1 MAVLIT
7 GGYGQLG
14 SWLTYQFAREEKEV
28 IVLDVVDKDLDYLRE
43 VKDKIRF
50 IRVSVI
56 DFPKLTEVFIRYKD
70 KIEGIIHTVAITA
83 DPALW
88 GNPHQGLMIN
98 LTGTVN
104 MLELARLFKIKK
116 FLFASSGAVY
126 GEVKDNPSELI
137 HPLHPGDLYG
147 ASKVAAELI
156 GQQYENHYGLDFR
169 SARLYFFFGPGRLP
183 SQQTELFKS
192 LLGPLEGLPDLK
204 LEKGADQRLG
214 FTYVKDAAYGTYL
227 LYQAENLKHKAVN
240 ISSEQ
245 PISFPQMIS
254 LAQKYSDKPT
264 QVEIG
269 PGKLFPRGETLDISV
284 AKEELGFHPQYTLEE
299 GMREYAQWVKKNKER
314 EKT

>member
-14 SWLTYQFAREEKEV
+14 SWLTYRFAGEGKEV

-50 IRVSVI
+50 IRASI
-56 DFPKLTEVFIRYKD
+56 LDFPKLTEVFIRYKD
-70 KIEGIIHTVAITA
+70 KIEGIIHTVAVTA

-88 GNPHQGLMIN
+88 GNPHQGLAIN
-98 LTGTVN
+98 LTGTIN

-126 GEVKDNPSELI
+126 GEVKDNPSELT
-137 HPLHPGDLYG
+137 HPLHPSDLYG
-147 ASKVAAELI
+147 ASKVAGELI

-183 SQQTELFKS
+183 SQQTELFKN

-204 LEKGADQRLG
+204 LEKGADQKLG

-227 LYQAENLKHKAVN
+227 LYQAENLKHKSIN
-240 ISSEQ
+240 ICSEQ

-264 QVEIG
+264 QVDIG
-269 PGKLFPRGETLDISV
+269 PGKLLPRGETLDISL
-284 AKEELGFHPQYTLEE
+284 AKEELGFYPQYTVEQ
-299 GMREYAQWVKKNKER
+299 GMKEYARWVKKNKLR

>member
-14 SWLTYQFAREEKEV
+14 SWLTYKFAREEKEV

-50 IRVSVI
+50 IRVSVL
-56 DFPKLTEVFIRYKD
+56 DFPKLTEVFIRYKE

-83 DPALW
+83 DPSLER
-88 GNPHQGLMIN
+88 NPHQGLMIN

-116 FLFASSGAVY
+116 FVYASSGAVY
-126 GEVKDNPSELI
+126 GEVKDSPSELT
-137 HPLHPGDLYG
+137 HPLRPGDLYG
-147 ASKVAAELI
+147 ASKVAGELI

-204 LEKGADQRLG
+204 LEKGADQKLG

-227 LYQAENLKHKAVN
+227 LYKSQNLKHKSVN

-264 QVEIG
+264 EVEIG

-284 AKEELGFHPQYTLEE
+284 AKEELGFHPQYTVEE
-299 GMREYAQWVKKNKER
+299 GMREYARWVKKNKER

>member
-14 SWLTYQFAREEKEV
+14 SWLTHQFAGEGKEV
-28 IVLDVVDKDLDYLRE
+28 IVLDLVDKDLDYLRE

-50 IRVSVI
+50 IRAGVL

-83 DPALW
+83 DPSLE
-88 GNPHQGLMIN
+88 GNPHRSLMIN
-98 LTGTVN
+98 LTGTAN
-104 MLELARLFKIKK
+104 MLELARLFKIRK
-116 FLFASSGAVY
+116 FLFVSSGAVY
-126 GEVKDNPSELI
+126 GGVKDSPSELT
-137 HPLHPGDLYG
+137 HPLHPSDLYG
-147 ASKVAAELI
+147 ASKVAGELM

-183 SQQTELFKS
+183 SHQTELFKN

-204 LEKGADQRLG
+204 LEKGADQKLG
-214 FTYVKDAAYGTYL
+214 FTYVKDAANGTYL

-245 PISFPQMIS
+245 PIPFLQMVS

-264 QVEIG
+264 QVKIG
-269 PGKLFPRGETLDISV
+269 PGQLLPRGETLDISL
-284 AKEELGFHPQYTLEE
+284 AKEELGFYPQYTVEE
-299 GMREYAQWVKKNKER
+299 GMKEYARWVKKNKL
-314 EKT
+314 

>member
-14 SWLTYQFAREEKEV
+14 SWLTYKFAREGKEV
-28 IVLDVVDKDLDYLRE
+28 IVLDVVDKDLDYLKK
-43 VKDKIRF
+43 VKNKIRF
-50 IRVSVI
+50 IRVSVL
-56 DFPKLTEVFIRYKD
+56 DLAKLTEVFIRYKD

-83 DPALW
+83 DPSLE
-88 GNPHQGLMIN
+88 GSPHQGLMIN

-116 FLFASSGAVY
+116 FVYASSGAVY
-126 GEVKDNPSELI
+126 GETKDNPSELT
-137 HPLHPGDLYG
+137 HPLRPSDLYG

-192 LLGPLEGLPDLK
+192 LLGPLEGLPNLK
-204 LEKGADQRLG
+204 LEKGAHQRLG
-214 FTYVKDAAYGTYL
+214 FTYVKDAAHGTYL
-227 LYQAENLKHKAVN
+227 LYQAQNLKHKSVN

-245 PISFPQMIS
+245 PISFLQMIG

-264 QVEIG
+264 QVDIG
-269 PGKLFPRGETLDISV
+269 PGKLFPRGEALDISL
-284 AKEELGFHPQYTLEE
+284 AKEELEFYPRYTVEE
-299 GMREYAQWVKKNKER
+299 GMKEYSQWVKKNKVTR
-314 EKT
+314 IR

>member
-14 SWLTYQFAREEKEV
+14 SWLTYKFAREEKEV
-28 IVLDVVDKDLDYLRE
+28 IILDVVDKDLDYLRE

-50 IRVSVI
+50 IRVSLL
-56 DFPKLTEVFIRYKD
+56 DFPKLVEVFIRYNN

-83 DPALW
+83 DPAFE

-126 GEVKDNPSELI
+126 GEAKDSPSELT

-192 LLGPLEGLPDLK
+192 LLGPLEGLPNLK

-227 LYQAENLKHKAVN
+227 LYKSQNLKHKAVN

-254 LAQKYSDKPT
+254 LAQKYSDEPT

-269 PGKLFPRGETLDISV
+269 PGKLLPRGETLDISV
-284 AKEELGFHPQYTLEE
+284 AKEELGFHPRYTVEE
-299 GMREYAQWVKKNKER
+299 GMREYAQWVKKNKLAQIR
-314 EKT
+314 